1 MGNAAELNQFLID
14 VEKRAFAMAMVSV
27 KNRDDALDIVQ
38 DVMMALA
45 RKYASKKPSDWPPL
59 FFRMLKNRIADH
71 HRSGFIRRRV
81 MGWFSDDAQADLDA
95 VAGDR
100 SDQPDVQ
107 REQSVMKQ
115 RLIGVL
121 SELPER
127 QRQAFMLRI
136 WAGLNV
142 KETAEAMACS
152 DGSVKTHLSRATAAL
167 RKRLPEFAG
176 SADG

>member
-1 MGNAAELNQFLID
+1 MGNAAELNQFLVE

-45 RKYASKKPSDWPPL
+45 RKYAAKQPSDWPPL

-71 HRSGFIRRRV
+71 HRSGSIRRRV
-81 MGWFSDDAQADLDA
+81 MGWFSDDPDSDIEA
-95 VAGDR
+95 VAASR
-100 SDQPDVQ
+100 QDQPDVQ
-107 REQSVMKQ
+107 RDQSVIKQ
-115 RLIGVL
+115 KLIGAL

-136 WAGLNV
+136 WAGLSV
-142 KETAEAMACS
+142 KETYDAMACGE
-152 DGSVKTHLSRATAAL
+152 GSVKTHLSRATAAL
-167 RKRLPEFAG
+167 RERLPEFSG
-176 SADG
+176 SDDG